1 MTAPRSTS
9 LKCFFAAW
17 IFGWVIAI
25 YVPSLL
31 LAATELSPLAQ
42 GRGLPAAILAV
53 ADEAA
58 PAAKI
63 GFAVLMGLFLFVARR
78 LIRIQGAAAVAAD
91 TMLALLAMLLMLAL
105 LPADWS
111 RGFGIGMTG
120 TRFAPAVTLIYL
132 AGAGLAGLVFS
143 LSEARCLRR
152 TIPPQSTGSAPG

>member
-17 IFGWVIAI
+17 IFAWVIAI
-25 YVPSLL
+25 FVPSILI
-31 LAATELSPLAQ
+31 AWAGLSPLAQ

-63 GFAVLMGLFLFVARR
+63 GFAFLMGLFLVLARKA
-78 LIRIQGAAAVAAD
+78 IRTQNAVAVGAD
-91 TMLALLAMLLMLAL
+91 ILLAVLAMLLMLAL

-120 TRFAPAVTLIYL
+120 TRFAPAATLIYL
-132 AGAGLAGLVFS
+132 AGAGLAGLAFS
-143 LSEARCLRR
+143 LSEAKCLRR
-152 TIPPQSTGSAPG
+152 TIGPTPAD